1 MEEIWKDVPEYEGLY
16 QVNQFGD
23 VFSFHTNKKLKW
35 SLSSDGYKQYIFYKS
50 GKKKCVFAHKLVALA
65 FIPNPENLPLVNHKD
80 EDKLNCFVDNLE
92 WCTYQY
98 NTNYNGNRSSQAIFQ
113 NRSKTIY
120 VYDCNMNFIGEVQG
134 MRKFA
139 REHNISSGSLT
150 NVLSYNSKHPNK
162 FHSCKGFI
170 PFYEKLQKPI
180 DKSINL

>member
-1 MEEIWKDVPEYEGLY
+1 MDKRTILENKLYKLLKNRPYNVVRSECDRIGRQIMELDKRTVK
-16 QVNQFGD
+16 V
-23 VFSFHTNKKLKW
+23 
-35 SLSSDGYKQYIFYKS
+35 
-50 GKKKCVFAHKLVALA
+50 
-65 FIPNPENLPLVNHKD
+65 

-170 PFYEKLQKPI
+170 PFYEKLQK
-180 DKSINL
+180 NLLTNQ